1 MSKAQKKS
9 AVRRKRAVSK
19 ESEADQQ
26 MFEQSP
32 EEKLK
37 DVREAEVKFADWALQ
52 RISQGEFRKNYYK
65 LLKQY
70 EEENGRMVK
79 D

>member
-1 MSKAQKKS
+1 
-9 AVRRKRAVSK
+9 
-19 ESEADQQ
+19 
-26 MFEQSP
+26 MFEQSQK
-32 EEKLK
+32 EEGKERK
-37 DVREAEVKFADWALQ
+37 DKERQFVDWALQ

>member
-1 MSKAQKKS
+1 M
-9 AVRRKRAVSK
+9 
-19 ESEADQQ
+19 ADQQ

-37 DVREAEVKFADWALQ
+37 EVRDKERQFADWALE
-52 RISQGEFRKNYYK
+52 RVSQGEFRENYYK

>member
-1 MSKAQKKS
+1 M
-9 AVRRKRAVSK
+9 
-19 ESEADQQ
+19 ADQQ
-26 MFEQSP
+26 MFEQSQK
-32 EEKLK
+32 EEGKELRDK
-37 DVREAEVKFADWALQ
+37 ERQFVDWALQ
-52 RISQGEFRKNYYK
+52 RVSQGEFRKNYYK

>member
-1 MSKAQKKS
+1 AL
-9 AVRRKRAVSK
+9 
-19 ESEADQQ
+19 EGNQQ

-37 DVREAEVKFADWALQ
+37 DAREAEAKFADWALE
-52 RISQGEFRKNYYK
+52 RVLPGNFMENYYQ
-65 LLKQY
+65 LRKQY

>member
-1 MSKAQKKS
+1 
-9 AVRRKRAVSK
+9 
-19 ESEADQQ
+19 
-26 MFEQSP
+26 MFEQSQK
-32 EEKLK
+32 EEGKELRDK
-37 DVREAEVKFADWALQ
+37 ERQFVDWALQ

>member
-1 MSKAQKKS
+1 
-9 AVRRKRAVSK
+9 
-19 ESEADQQ
+19 

-32 EEKLK
+32 KEKLEK
-37 DVREAEVKFADWALQ
+37 VRDKERQFADWALQ
-52 RISQGEFRKNYYK
+52 RVLQGEFRENYYN

-70 EEENGRMVK
+70 EEKNGRMVK

>member
-1 MSKAQKKS
+1 
-9 AVRRKRAVSK
+9 
-19 ESEADQQ
+19 
-26 MFEQSP
+26 MFEQAP
-32 EEKLK
+32 KEKLEE
-37 DVREAEVKFADWALQ
+37 VRDKERQFADWALQ
-52 RISQGEFRKNYYK
+52 RISQGEFRENYYN

>member
-1 MSKAQKKS
+1 
-9 AVRRKRAVSK
+9 
-19 ESEADQQ
+19 

-32 EEKLK
+32 DEKRLK
-37 DVREAEVKFADWALQ
+37 ELREADAKFADWALQ
-52 RISQGEFRKNYYK
+52 RVPQGQFMENYYK

-70 EEENGRMVK
+70 EEENGKMVK